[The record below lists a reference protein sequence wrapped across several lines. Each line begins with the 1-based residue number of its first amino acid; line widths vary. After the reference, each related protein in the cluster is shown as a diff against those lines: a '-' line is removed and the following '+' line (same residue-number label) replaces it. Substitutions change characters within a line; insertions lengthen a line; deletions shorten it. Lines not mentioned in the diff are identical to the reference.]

1 MGKVDVKEILR
12 EVLKEEKIPSSYY
25 SLDGY
30 SEEAVCLEETS
41 ESYNVYYAERDNRY
55 NEMVFQTL
63 IGACNEVIARVAD
76 SNMRK
81 IELQNSF
88 HLRIMAEKY
97 N

>member
-12 EVLKEEKIPSSYY
+12 QVLEEEGIPSNCY

-30 SEEAVCLEETS
+30 LEGAVCLDDS
-41 ESYNVYYAERDNRY
+41 VMCYVYYAEKGCRHKTKGFPN
-55 NEMVFQTL
+55 V
-63 IGACNEVIARVAD
+63 ISACNEVIARVAE

-88 HLRIMAEKY
+88 HLRIMKEKY